1 MIPPAKILVQI
12 DTFIKGS
19 ASVQV
24 TEECIKRAKSLGYP
38 ILLTSH
44 TEIPDFLV
52 DMVDY
57 AEIDLN
63 NILLPDNGARSVLR
77 NYTPHAETKIILKN
91 PDPHA
96 PACLT
101 SIINGAK
108 ISLRLGFDYFIRLE
122 YDTIFREDFLPFVQ
136 SLIQIGSKTSGCVF
150 TNFSDWVDGKFLMIR
165 PELYLECFHR
175 EINKPEDYFSF
186 LSFEGVPD
194 ESWRHLQNVQYKV
207 LHSKGCLSDMIQIPA
222 RMIENILD
230 RDFLGQ
236 NNTNPGLFRPAR
248 ILNSEDSFATITH
261 GFENHIHFLYKIYEN
276 NSLVLESDQS
286 FIPSGCTWKTFPFKK
301 GTIYKIEYTNPVREI
316 TESWEFKD
324 LEDLDQIAI
333 IEFK

>member
-1 MIPPAKILVQI
+1 MKKILVQI

-24 TEECIKRAKSLGYP
+24 TEECIKRVKSFGYP

-63 NILLPDNGARSVLR
+63 NILLPDNGAISILQNSTPYTETKIVLR
-77 NYTPHAETKIILKN
+77 NV
-91 PDPHA
+91 DPHA

-108 ISLRLGFDYFIRLE
+108 ISSRLGFDYLIRLE

-175 EINKPEDYFSF
+175 EINEPEDYFSF
-186 LSFEGVPD
+186 LSLEGVPD
-194 ESWRHLQNVQYKV
+194 KLWRHLQNVQYKI
-207 LHSKGCLSDMIQIPA
+207 LHSKGCLDDMVQIPV
-222 RMIENILD
+222 RVIENILD
-230 RDFLGQ
+230 LDFLGGIGK
-236 NNTNPGLFRPAR
+236 NPGVFRPAR
-248 ILNSEDSFATITH
+248 IINSEDFFATITH
-261 GFENHIHFLYKIYEN
+261 GFENPVPFLYKIYEN
-276 NSLVLESDQS
+276 NSLILEPEQS
-286 FIPSGCTWKTFPFKK
+286 FILNGCTWKTFPFKK
-301 GTIYKIEYTNPVREI
+301 GTLYRIEYTNPMIDVS
-316 TESWEFKD
+316 ESWEFRD
-324 LEDLDQIAI
+324 LEELDQIAT